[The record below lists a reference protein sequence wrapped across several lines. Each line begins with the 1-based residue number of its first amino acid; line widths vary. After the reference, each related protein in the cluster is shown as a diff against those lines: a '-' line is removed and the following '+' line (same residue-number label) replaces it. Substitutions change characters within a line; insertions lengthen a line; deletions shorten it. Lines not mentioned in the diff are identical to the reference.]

1 MCGGLLSV
9 VMVLLDIICS
19 LKKEIFFQPVLI
31 SLSFLLYFLSF
42 LFLIGCVRKKQLQY
56 IENLFLLM
64 VCLSVMENVN
74 WWKWNLNLVL
84 CSHCRPPL
92 ISAGKRVY
100 HLLQSFGT
108 TFFYFFWAV
117 LFNTFSY
124 WEMIKNPKWLWNYV
138 SNVPNVVLS
147 ADIDAACSCCSIF
160 SRYGIHSLPSIFLV
174 NQTSRLQY
182 QGPKD
187 LHSLVQFYE
196 KTTGKGLFLS
206 AKNCFSWVLLVSFDF
221 YL

>member
-74 WWKWNLNLVL
+74 WWKWSLNLVL
-84 CSHCRPPL
+84 CGHCRAPL

-108 TFFYFFWAV
+108 TFFFF
-117 LFNTFSY
+117 
-124 WEMIKNPKWLWNYV
+124 
-138 SNVPNVVLS
+138 
-147 ADIDAACSCCSIF
+147 
-160 SRYGIHSLPSIFLV
+160 G
-174 NQTSRLQY
+174 
-182 QGPKD
+182 
-187 LHSLVQFYE
+187 QFYSM
-196 KTTGKGLFLS
+196 LFRTERWSRIPNGYEIMYQMFLMLFCPLIS
-206 AKNCFSWVLLVSFDF
+206 MLHVLVAVYFQDMGSIACPQFCWWTKHQDCGIRVQKICIH
-221 YL
+221 